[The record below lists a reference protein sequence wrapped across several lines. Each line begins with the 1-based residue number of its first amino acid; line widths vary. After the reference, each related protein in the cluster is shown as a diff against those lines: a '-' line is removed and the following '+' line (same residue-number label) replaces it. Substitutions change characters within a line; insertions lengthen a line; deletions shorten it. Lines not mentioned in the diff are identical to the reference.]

1 MHLEIYLCSVINGTV
16 GVVLSKN
23 NNFKKKNNTIRKP
36 PFQKNNLQN
45 FFH

>member
-1 MHLEIYLCSVINGTV
+1 MHLEIYLCSVINGAV

-23 NNFKKKNNTIRKP
+23 NNFQKNNTKRKP
-36 PFQKNNLQN
+36 PYKKNYKN